1 MQISY
6 ENSGTLYYNGPK
18 RHCYDFASGGYVNL
32 TKPGQS
38 GGGDSKQAVKAR
50 SSFLDLGYYAPLR
63 DRLCDLM
70 CDILKPSA
78 DTLIVDAGCGEGYYS
93 CEIAQ
98 RGFAVAGFDLPKF
111 ATDAAAKRAKKANL
125 ENAFFGVASVFELP
139 IADNSAKA
147 VVNIFAP
154 CVNDEYYRVI
164 DKGGYLIVA
173 CAGPDH
179 LLGLKRAIYKE
190 IHLNDMRADMPIS
203 LKHLDSVRVKYDIEL
218 NTNESI
224 KNLFAMTPY
233 YWKTSPND
241 VKKLDYIDRLNTE
254 IDVILEIYQKI

>member
-1 MQISY
+1 
-6 ENSGTLYYNGPK
+6 
-18 RHCYDFASGGYVNL
+18 
-32 TKPGQS
+32 
-38 GGGDSKQAVKAR
+38 
-50 SSFLDLGYYAPLR
+50 
-63 DRLCDLM
+63 M

-98 RGFAVAGFDLPKF
+98 RGFAVAGFDLSKF
-111 ATDAAAKRAKKANL
+111 ATDAASKRAKKANL

-190 IHLNDMRADMPIS
+190 IHLNDMRADMPTS
-203 LKHLDSVRVKYDIEL
+203 LKHLDSVHVKYDIELNTNESIKNLFAMTPYYWKTSPNDVKYDIEL